1 MTTES
6 ATEPRTTDP
15 RTAEPRPEDLAD
27 MSIAYPGRTAEM
39 QSEPDHG
46 EESYVG
52 SGRLTGR
59 RALVTGGDS
68 GIGRAVCLAFA
79 REGADVAF
87 TYLPDEAEDAAAT
100 TALIEGA
107 GRRALA
113 VEVDLRDEAAC
124 RALVTR
130 TVSELGG
137 LEVLVSNAAFQM
149 AQPEGLAAISSEQ
162 LERTLTTNVSAM
174 FWLVQEALP
183 HLRAGASII
192 CTSSVQAFE
201 PSPQLLDYAVTK
213 SAILAFTRGLSQ
225 QLAERGIRVNAVCP
239 GPVWTPLIPA
249 TMPEGKVESF
259 GSDTPLGRAAQ
270 PAELAPAY
278 VYYASDASSYVT
290 GDRIVATGGRLV

>member
-1 MTTES
+1 MTTEQ
-6 ATEPRTTDP
+6 TTDP
-15 RTAEPRPEDLAD
+15 RTAHPSSDEIAD
-27 MSIAYPGRTAEM
+27 TSIAYPGRTEDM
-39 QSEPDHG
+39 RTEPDHG

-87 TYLPDEAEDAAAT
+87 TYLPDEAQDAAVT
-100 TALIEGA
+100 TALVEGA

-113 VEVDLRDEAAC
+113 LEVDLRDEAAC
-124 RALVTR
+124 RSLVTH
-130 TVSELGG
+130 TVDELGG

-149 AQPEGLAAISSEQ
+149 AQPDGLAAISSEQ
-162 LERTLTTNVSAM
+162 LQRTLTTNVSAM

-183 HLRAGASII
+183 HLQPGASII

-225 QLAERGIRVNAVCP
+225 QLAEQGIRVNAVCP

-249 TMPEGKVESF
+249 TMPDGKVEQF
-259 GSDTPLGRAAQ
+259 GSDTPLGRPAQ